1 MMETD
6 QRPAFIS
13 WVGRIARHYKLHAAM
28 SALLVGSVYGSVGQL
43 DEYPSFSEG
52 GVARAAASA
61 AVERKT
67 KQPVKHVVRMGS
79 ARIAIRTMIT
89 MRGRC

>member
-1 MMETD
+1 MQTD

-28 SALLVGSVYGSVGQL
+28 SALLVGSVYGSAGQL

-52 GVARAAASA
+52 GVARAVASA
-61 AVERKT
+61 ALESKP
-67 KQPVKHVVRMGS
+67 KPPGHHVVMKGS
-79 ARIAIRTMIT
+79 ARVAIRTMIT
-89 MRGRC
+89 VRGRC